1 MRIDIH
7 DVGHGHCSVVTCPNG
22 SQIMVDCGYGTDPA
36 WFPSIAYNGK
46 HVALL
51 AFSNLDEDHVDD
63 LAYVWDQVSIGS
75 IFSNP
80 TVSASAL
87 AAMKRQGGMGK
98 GVQAA
103 HYILDRLGPGLIG
116 APANFGEVQA
126 TAFWNR
132 YGHDFVDTN
141 NLSVAIIVRYRAFS
155 ILFTGDL
162 ETAGWQRLLNNP
174 LFVRE
179 LASVRIM
186 VASHHG
192 RANGQSEELF
202 KLMRPDIV
210 VFSDDDIRYGS
221 QDTNQWYR
229 SRVRGLPDFDRPI
242 YPAGFARRH
251 VMTTRRDGSL
261 GIQVNEAGGYLI
273 SPARRPA
280 APALPWW
287 QGAPAT
293 LRTPTSTLLTEAFRP
308 APVAAR
314 QALPLFR

>member
-22 SQIMVDCGYGTDPA
+22 AKIMIDCGYGTDPG
-36 WFPSIAYNGK
+36 WYPSIAHYGGRID
-46 HVALL
+46 LL

-63 LAYVWDQVSIGS
+63 LPYVWDQVGIGS

-80 TVSASAL
+80 TVSAPAL
-87 AAMKRQGGMGK
+87 AAMKRQGGMGR

-103 HYILDRLGPGLIG
+103 HAILDRFGPGLIG
-116 APANFGEVQA
+116 TPADTGEVQA

-141 NLSVAIIVRYRAFS
+141 NLSVAIIVRYRGFA
-155 ILFTGDL
+155 ILFAGDL
-162 ETAGWQRLLNNP
+162 ETAGWRRLMQIHG
-174 LFVRE
+174 FVQQ
-179 LASVRIM
+179 LATVRMM

-192 RANGQSEELF
+192 RANGQCEELF
-202 KLMRPDIV
+202 RMMRPDVV

-221 QDTNQWYR
+221 QETNQWYR
-229 SRVRGLPDFDRPI
+229 SRVGGLPDFDRPI
-242 YPAGFARRH
+242 YPSGFARRH

-280 APALPWW
+280 VAAIPWW
-287 QGAPAT
+287 QVSPTTLGAPA
-293 LRTPTSTLLTEAFRP
+293 STLLTEAFRP
-308 APVAAR
+308 PPVAPR